1 MKKLL
6 AITLSLAVFLL
17 SGCGGNSG
25 NAGGSQDG
33 TSAEPTSGGTAVL
46 QTYGDVMSFCPD
58 LTADDN
64 FYLAA
69 QNIYNR
75 LAKLDAG

>member
-33 TSAEPTSGGTAVL
+33 TSAEPTDRKSV
-46 QTYGDVMSFCPD
+46 V
-58 LTADDN
+58 
-64 FYLAA
+64 
-69 QNIYNR
+69 
-75 LAKLDAG
+75 